1 MAEYFTHKKT
11 EGHQAAFQE
20 WKLKNKQNIWTEKPL
35 VISSM
40 IEHHANIIPWR
51 EAGAQVIQIGFDEI
65 GQVNYKELEQTL
77 QKYKN

>member
-11 EGHQAAFQE
+11 ESHQWALMK
-20 WKLKNKQNIWTEKPL
+20 WKKENKRHVWTERPL

-51 EAGAQVIQIGFDEI
+51 EAGAEI
-65 GQVNYKELEQTL
+65 I
-77 QKYKN
+77 

>member
-1 MAEYFTHKKT
+1 MAEYFNHKKT
-11 EGHQAAFQE
+11 EGHKAAFEE

-51 EAGAQVIQIGFDEI
+51 EAGA
-65 GQVNYKELEQTL
+65 
-77 QKYKN
+77 